1 MQEEEK
7 EITFPLPQGRQQLAA
22 TFSLTKKLIQNNLH
36 ATFFECLSERKV
48 RERKKN
54 WKLERRKNI
63 EGWLGQQK
71 KGRKTERKR
80 RRKSLKP
87 SLKFV

>member
-22 TFSLTKKLIQNNLH
+22 TFSFTKKLIQNNLH

-54 WKLERRKNI
+54 
-63 EGWLGQQK
+63 
-71 KGRKTERKR
+71 
-80 RRKSLKP
+80 
-87 SLKFV
+87 